1 MKHDSGCPIGQDLDD
16 TMRQDYKRDMSE
28 SEDDDD
34 YDYEAEMNPE
44 ACPGC
49 GAMPG
54 DGVNPKC
61 DDPLG
66 CGYYWK
72 EIQADTSGRSLRDML
87 KAPLSA
93 DDDGVQSVH
102 ARDGFE
108 TEDGMWIENPFWDE
122 EGREEVN
129 PDEHYGDSFK
139 NSALAR
145 RLRWGEN
152 SDYDGLPLNESCMFD
167 RFSTLVGHRSDGT
180 FKQESAKSTPL
191 RDVIIQI
198 VKEMKLSVAGPAFG
212 SVMSGYDAEDNDDE
226 NEDYKVLTPKKMP
239 EPEKSATKL
248 KKKSKS

>member
-1 MKHDSGCPIGQDLDD
+1 
-16 TMRQDYKRDMSE
+16 
-28 SEDDDD
+28 
-34 YDYEAEMNPE
+34 
-44 ACPGC
+44 
-49 GAMPG
+49 
-54 DGVNPKC
+54 
-61 DDPLG
+61 
-66 CGYYWK
+66 
-72 EIQADTSGRSLRDML
+72 ML